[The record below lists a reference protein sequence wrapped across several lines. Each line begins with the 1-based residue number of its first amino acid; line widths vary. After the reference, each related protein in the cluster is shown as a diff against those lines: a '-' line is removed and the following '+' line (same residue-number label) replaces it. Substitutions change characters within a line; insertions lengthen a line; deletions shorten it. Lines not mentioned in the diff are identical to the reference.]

1 MEELGAYKAIKKIKK
16 KRGGGKKTENIHK
29 YKLDLGGKRKGKE
42 NENMS
47 ALARGGFPGKSI
59 PENMNLFSCVVSFFL
74 HVLGN

>member
-1 MEELGAYKAIKKIKK
+1 M
-16 KRGGGKKTENIHK
+16 HK